1 MRTPRRAGILM
12 LFVVLVAAALAAT
25 PAAEPVAVMI
35 KMTGKVEVEKAGKAA
50 PATVGVSLAPGDRL
64 LVPDGGKAVLMY
76 RTGEIE
82 TATSTRTIAARESE
96 QVGNVY
102 RQTIQT
108 IAQVATTD
116 AARQPNRQGMIRPV
130 PGEPVPIS
138 PRNGISVQSTHP
150 SFTWYA
156 VPGASSYMIQIRRTD
171 EPGHAPMRFGAG
183 SDTTWSLHAERTP
196 LVRGASYS
204 WTVAPAGGRPAREA
218 SFRVLDMA
226 AHEQL
231 TAALAGL
238 TEAGADPAADGLFV
252 AALAYRAAGLYY
264 DADRALAELATAGS
278 GSGRTFFLLRG
289 EVFDRLGDLDAAS
302 AAFRTADAGP
312 GS

>member
-12 LFVVLVAAALAAT
+12 LSIMLVAALAAT
-25 PAAEPVAVMI
+25 PRAEPVAVMI
-35 KMTGKVEVEKAGKAA
+35 KMTGKVEVEKAGRAA
-50 PATVGVSLAPGDRL
+50 PATVGVSLEPGDRVV
-64 LVPDGGKAVLMY
+64 VPDGGKAVLMY

-102 RQTIQT
+102 RQTVQT

-130 PGEPVPIS
+130 PGEPAPIS
-138 PRNGISVQSTHP
+138 PRNGISVLSTQP
-150 SFTWYA
+150 SFTWFA

-171 EPGHAPMRFGAG
+171 EPGHAPMRFDAG
-183 SDTTWSLHAERTP
+183 SDTTWTLHGDATP

-204 WTVAPAGGRPAREA
+204 WTVAPARGRPAREV
-218 SFRVLDMA
+218 SFRVLDAA

-238 TEAGADPAADGLFV
+238 AEAGADPAGDGLFV
-252 AALAYRAAGLYY
+252 AALVYRDAGLFY
-264 DADRALAELATAGS
+264 DADRALAELESAGS
-278 GSGRTFFLLRG
+278 GNGRTFFLLRG
-289 EVFDRLGDLDAAS
+289 EVLDRLGDLDGAS

-312 GS
+312 GT

>member
-1 MRTPRRAGILM
+1 MRTQRRAGILV
-12 LFVVLVAAALAAT
+12 LFVVVVAALAAT
-25 PAAEPVAVMI
+25 PRAEPVAVMI
-35 KMTGKVEVEKAGKAA
+35 QLTGKVEIEKAGKAA
-50 PATVGVSLAPGDRL
+50 AATVGAALEPGDRL
-64 LVPDGGKAVLMY
+64 LVADGGKAVLMY

-82 TATSTRTIAARESE
+82 TATSTRTIAARQSE

-102 RQTIQT
+102 RQTMQT

-130 PGEPVPIS
+130 PGEPAPIS
-138 PRNGISVQSTHP
+138 PRNGISVQGTHP
-150 SFTWYA
+150 SFTWFA
-156 VPGASSYMIQIRRTD
+156 VPGASSYMIQLRRTD
-171 EPGHAPMRFGAG
+171 EPGHAPMRFGTG
-183 SDTTWSLHAERTP
+183 TDTTWSLPAERTP

-204 WTVAPAGGRPAREA
+204 WTVAPAGGRPAREV
-218 SFRVLDMA
+218 SFRVLDTA
-226 AHEQL
+226 THEQL

-238 TEAGADPAADGLFV
+238 TAAGADPAGDGLFI
-252 AALAYRAAGLYY
+252 AALAYRDAGLYY
-264 DADRALAELATAGS
+264 EADRALARLAGTDS

-302 AAFRTADAGP
+302 VAFRTADAGS